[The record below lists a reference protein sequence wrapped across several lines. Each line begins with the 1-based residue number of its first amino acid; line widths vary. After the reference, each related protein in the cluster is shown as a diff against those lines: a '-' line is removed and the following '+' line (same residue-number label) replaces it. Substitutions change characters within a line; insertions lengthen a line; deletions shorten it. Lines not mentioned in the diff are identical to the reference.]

1 MYETPADL
9 ERLQQLLDDSDARGG
24 AHLRAVITEE
34 RRLSAAELAGQLSG
48 MKLLTLASTSSDG
61 APIAAPVDGIFYRGE
76 FWFGSAPNSLRFQH
90 IRKRPRVSVTHLPG
104 EHLGITIHGTA
115 YIEGGPGDL
124 PQAFRDL
131 CVEIYGDG
139 WLTWGDESLY
149 ARIEPRRMFTFSL
162 DPAEAERLKAE
173 MNATD

>member
-1 MYETPADL
+1 MHETPAAL
-9 ERLQQLLDDSDARGG
+9 ERLQQVLDESDARGG

-34 RRLSAAELAGQLSG
+34 RRLSATDLAEQLTG
-48 MKLLTLASTSSDG
+48 MRLLTLATTSKDG

-90 IRKRPRVSVTHLPG
+90 IRQRPRVSATHLPG

-115 YIEGGPGDL
+115 HIEGVPDAL
-124 PQAFRDL
+124 PQRFRDL

-139 WLTWGDESLY
+139 WLSWGEGSLY
-149 ARIEPRRMFTFSL
+149 ARIEPRRVFTFSL
-162 DPAEAERLKAE
+162 DPEEAERLKAE
-173 MNATD
+173 MT